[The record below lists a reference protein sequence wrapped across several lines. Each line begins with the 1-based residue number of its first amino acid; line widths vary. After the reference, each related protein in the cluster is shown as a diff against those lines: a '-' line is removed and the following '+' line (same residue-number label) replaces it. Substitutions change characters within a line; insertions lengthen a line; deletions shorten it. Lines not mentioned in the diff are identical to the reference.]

1 MKIEYSDLVPF
12 SWAEDTDLES
22 AKAFRIATLDSYRG
36 FCASGLA
43 VW

>member
-22 AKAFRIATLDSYRG
+22 AKGVFGPLGSSVVVLVHCGKD
-36 FCASGLA
+36 L
-43 VW
+43 